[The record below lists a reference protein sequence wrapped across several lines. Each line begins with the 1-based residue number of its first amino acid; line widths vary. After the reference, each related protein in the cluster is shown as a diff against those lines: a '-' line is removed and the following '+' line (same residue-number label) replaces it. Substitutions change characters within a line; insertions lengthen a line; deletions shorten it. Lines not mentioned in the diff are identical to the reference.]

1 MSSRTYGQFCGLA
14 RALEI
19 IGERWSLLIV
29 RDLVLGP
36 KRFTE
41 LQAGLPKIP
50 ASTLSARLNELEQS
64 GVLRRRL
71 LPQLDAAV
79 VYELTEYG
87 AELDQIVLDLG
98 LWGARSLGRPAPEDV
113 FTLDAAILSLYTTF
127 QSEKAKGIHATYELH
142 YPGNMVLHAIIED
155 GALKVADGAH
165 PGADATIEPLGPFI
179 KDLLSGELTAA
190 DALRTGKVRIE
201 GASEYLELF
210 TELFHIPA
218 APRPSPGIVIR

>member
-1 MSSRTYGQFCGLA
+1 MSRTYGQFCGLA

-41 LQAGLPKIP
+41 LQAGLPRIP

-64 GVLRRRL
+64 GVLRRRV

-87 AELDQIVLDLG
+87 SELDQIVLDLG
-98 LWGARSLGRPAPEDV
+98 LWGARSLGQPAPEDV

-127 QSEKAKGIHATYELH
+127 RSEKAKGVQATYELH
-142 YPGNMVLHAIIED
+142 YPGGMVLHAIIED

-165 PGADATIEPLGPFI
+165 PGADVVIEPLGPYI
-179 KDLLSGELTAA
+179 KDLLSGELTAD
-190 DALRTGKVRIE
+190 DALRTGKVRVE
-201 GASEYLELF
+201 GAVEYLTLF

-218 APRPSPGIVIR
+218 APQASRGIVVR